1 MTEKGVTVTLNHDTQ
16 LPRPYSDSGDTK
28 IPPMVQRLQ
37 GTEGIFFGSL
47 EKIHIDGRSPCTS
60 GKIRLP
66 ITNSTNI
73 FCGRRLGEA
82 AKSSSHVG
90 EDYVELHQFVRAVR
104 NRMQIPVDV
113 YDVATW
119 SVIIP
124 LSEQSVASRSAAVDF
139 PDFTRGKWETRG
151 RSISG
156 FDSRWLALQ
165 IFHGFKLFFGE
176 GRLSCP
182 TIRQAELVMS
192 ACF

>member
-82 AKSSSHVG
+82 ARQRVLSTFS
-90 EDYVELHQFVRAVR
+90 VERMVRQTESLYLRLLNAKR
-104 NRMQIPVDV
+104 DRAG
-113 YDVATW
+113 ATW
-119 SVIIP
+119 
-124 LSEQSVASRSAAVDF
+124 AAM
-139 PDFTRGKWETRG
+139 T
-151 RSISG
+151 
-156 FDSRWLALQ
+156 
-165 IFHGFKLFFGE
+165 
-176 GRLSCP
+176 
-182 TIRQAELVMS
+182 
-192 ACF
+192 